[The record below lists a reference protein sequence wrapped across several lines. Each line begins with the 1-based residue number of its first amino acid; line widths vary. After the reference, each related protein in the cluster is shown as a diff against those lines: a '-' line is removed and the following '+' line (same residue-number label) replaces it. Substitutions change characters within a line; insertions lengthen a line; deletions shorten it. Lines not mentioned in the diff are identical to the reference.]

1 MKSTALLKNGLLNW
15 IRKPVY
21 SARSGVQVLQDGRLR
36 CWIEH
41 DTLTGVTPTM
51 LVWWFKHLEGEMDYQ
66 GLRIQRYLVWHPL
79 DHQAVRY
86 KRRNSDG
93 SVGVGSVLHIRER
106 LGGNSRFQVNG
117 TSRITKLDETGFEH
131 RVQRF
136 GTSIAKMR
144 YHFEQV
150 DGGTRY
156 TNCLTVGLRGYWGRI
171 LNPLISRFIFGP
183 ERGRAWIKHNI
194 EEVGNFQGFLPKLY
208 ATETNQLEY
217 FAWSQDFEAG
227 RVASKDWVVRP
238 WRLEPLAARTRST
251 PALLAMPTEV
261 AAGSL
266 P

>member
-1 MKSTALLKNGLLNW
+1 M
-15 IRKPVY
+15 
-21 SARSGVQVLQDGRLR
+21 ARSG
-36 CWIEH
+36 
-41 DTLTGVTPTM
+41 
-51 LVWWFKHLEGEMDYQ
+51 
-66 GLRIQRYLVWHPL
+66 
-79 DHQAVRY
+79 
-86 KRRNSDG
+86 
-93 SVGVGSVLHIRER
+93 
-106 LGGNSRFQVNG
+106 GNGRFQVNA

-171 LNPLISRFIFGP
+171 LNPLIARFIFGP

-238 WRLEPLAARTRST
+238 RRIEPLAARTRTT
-251 PALLAMPTEV
+251 PALLAMPRDV
-261 AAGSL
+261 AVGSL